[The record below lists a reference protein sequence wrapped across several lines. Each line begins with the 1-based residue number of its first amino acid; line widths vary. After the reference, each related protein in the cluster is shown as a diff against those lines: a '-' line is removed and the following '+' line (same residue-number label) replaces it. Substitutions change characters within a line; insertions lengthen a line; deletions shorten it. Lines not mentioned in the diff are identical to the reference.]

1 MELRSQAVKH
11 AAFGKG
17 IITEVSGNT
26 ITVCF
31 AQGEKR
37 FPCPDAFSHHL
48 TLKDAALQAEL
59 SAMAVSNARRRQ
71 EEKKREIE
79 RHEREIR
86 LRTMKIP
93 PKSQAAFDAT
103 MEQLERY
110 REEGALFTGCV
121 LSGPSRGKPRVPR
134 AIKPN
139 TACLLTARPDGGGEE
154 QRQILGAF
162 MVRDDFW
169 GDRCADG
176 LVRAHDRYRIMLP
189 EPMPFWTF
197 LDGEEQRRTW
207 GSVPF
212 RIFSNQA
219 MRTILREMRG
229 RLEGTPQAGEASAFY
244 AYFCEM
250 NQMMP

>member
-48 TLKDAALQAEL
+48 TLKDAALQA
-59 SAMAVSNARRRQ
+59 VSNARRRQ

-103 MEQLERY
+103 TEQLERY

-121 LSGPSRGKPRVPR
+121 LSGPSRGKPRTPR

-139 TACLLTARPDGGGEE
+139 TACLLTAKPDGGDEE

-250 NQMMP
+250 NQMLP

>member
-59 SAMAVSNARRRQ
+59 SAMAVSQERRRR
-71 EEKKREIE
+71 EERKREIE

-103 MEQLERY
+103 PEQLARY
-110 REEGALFTGCV
+110 REEGALFAGSF
-121 LSGPSRGKPRVPR
+121 LSGPSRGKPRTPK

-139 TACLLTARPDGGGEE
+139 TACLLTATPDGGGEE

-189 EPMPFWTF
+189 EPMPFWAF

>member
-1 MELRSQAVKH
+1 
-11 AAFGKG
+11 
-17 IITEVSGNT
+17 
-26 ITVCF
+26 
-31 AQGEKR
+31 
-37 FPCPDAFSHHL
+37 
-48 TLKDAALQAEL
+48 
-59 SAMAVSNARRRQ
+59 
-71 EEKKREIE
+71 
-79 RHEREIR
+79 
-86 LRTMKIP
+86 MKIP

-103 MEQLERY
+103 TEQLERY

-189 EPMPFWTF
+189 EPMPFWAF

-207 GSVPF
+207 GNVPF

>member
-1 MELRSQAVKH
+1 MQLRSQAVKH

-17 IITEVSGNT
+17 IITEVSDNT

-37 FPCPDAFSHHL
+37 FPCPDAFSRHL
-48 TLKDAALQAEL
+48 TLKDDALQAEL
-59 SAMAVSNARRRQ
+59 SAMAASKERRRQ
-71 EEKKREIE
+71 EEKRREVE
-79 RHEREIR
+79 RHEQQIR

-103 MEQLERY
+103 PEQLVRY
-110 REEGALFTGCV
+110 REKGALFTGSY
-121 LSGPSRGKPRVPR
+121 LSGPSRGQPRTPK
-134 AIKPN
+134 AMKPN
-139 TACLLTARPDGGGEE
+139 TACLLTARPAGGGEA

-169 GDRCADG
+169 GDACRDG

-189 EPMPFWTF
+189 EPMPFWPF
-197 LDGEEQRRTW
+197 LDGDGQRPAW

-212 RIFSNQA
+212 RIFANQS
-219 MRTILREMRG
+219 MRTILREMLG

-244 AYFCEM
+244 RYFCDM

>member
-11 AAFGKG
+11 AVFGKG

-37 FPCPDAFSHHL
+37 FPCPDAFSQHL

-59 SAMAVSNARRRQ
+59 SAMAVSKAQRRQ

-86 LRTMKIP
+86 LRTMRIP
-93 PKSQAAFDAT
+93 EKSQAAFDAPP
-103 MEQLERY
+103 EQLARY
-110 REEGALFTGCV
+110 REEGALFTGRI
-121 LSGPSRGKPRVPR
+121 LSGPSRGKPRTPR
-134 AIKPN
+134 TIKPN
-139 TACLLTARPDGGGEE
+139 TACLLTAKPDGGDEE

-189 EPMPFWTF
+189 EPMPFWAF
-197 LDGEEQRRTW
+197 MDGEEQRRTW

-229 RLEGTPQAGEASAFY
+229 RLEGTPQAGDASAFY
-244 AYFCEM
+244 AYFCQM
-250 NQMMP
+250 NQMLP

>member
-93 PKSQAAFDAT
+93 TKSQAAFDAT

-134 AIKPN
+134 AIKLN

-176 LVRAHDRYRIMLP
+176 LVRAHDRDRIMLP

-250 NQMMP
+250 NHMMP

>member
-59 SAMAVSNARRRQ
+59 SAMAVSQERQRR
-71 EEKKREIE
+71 EERKREIE

-103 MEQLERY
+103 PEQLARY
-110 REEGALFTGCV
+110 RAEGALFAGSF
-121 LSGPSRGKPRVPR
+121 LSGPSKGKPRTPK

-139 TACLLTARPDGGGEE
+139 TACLLTATPDGGGEE

>member
-1 MELRSQAVKH
+1 MTAQELAKRLEEC
-11 AAFGKG
+11 G
-17 IITEVSGNT
+17 IP
-26 ITVCF
+26 
-31 AQGEKR
+31 AR
-37 FPCPDAFSHHL
+37 
-48 TLKDAALQAEL
+48 AEL
-59 SAMAVSNARRRQ
+59 
-71 EEKKREIE
+71 
-79 RHEREIR
+79 
-86 LRTMKIP
+86 P
-93 PKSQAAFDAT
+93 
-103 MEQLERY
+103 EQLARY

-176 LVRAHDRYRIMLP
+176 MVRAHERYRIMLP
-189 EPMPFWTF
+189 EPMPFWAF
-197 LDGEEQRRTW
+197 MDGEEQRRTW
-207 GSVPF
+207 GNVPF
-212 RIFSNQA
+212 RIFTNQT

-244 AYFCEM
+244 AYFCQM
-250 NQMMP
+250 NQMLP

>member
-1 MELRSQAVKH
+1 MELRSQAVEH
-11 AAFGKG
+11 AVFGKG
-17 IITEVSGNT
+17 IITEISGNT

-37 FPCPDAFSHHL
+37 LPCPDAFSQHL

-59 SAMAVSNARRRQ
+59 SAMALSKAQRRQ

-86 LRTMKIP
+86 LRTMRIP
-93 PKSQAAFDAT
+93 EKSQAAFDAPP
-103 MEQLERY
+103 EQLARY
-110 REEGALFTGCV
+110 REEGALFTGRI
-121 LSGPSRGKPRVPR
+121 LSGPSRGKPRTPR

-139 TACLLTARPDGGGEE
+139 TACLLTAKPDGGDEE

-176 LVRAHDRYRIMLP
+176 MVRAHERYRIMLP
-189 EPMPFWTF
+189 EPMPFWAF
-197 LDGEEQRRTW
+197 MDGEEQRRTW
-207 GSVPF
+207 GNVPF
-212 RIFSNQA
+212 RIFTNQT

-229 RLEGTPQAGEASAFY
+229 RLEGTPQAGDASAFY
-244 AYFCEM
+244 AYFCQM
-250 NQMMP
+250 NQMLP

>member
-1 MELRSQAVKH
+1 MQLRSQAVKH

-31 AQGEKR
+31 AQGEKK
-37 FPCPDAFSHHL
+37 FPCPDAFIHHL

-59 SAMAVSNARRRQ
+59 SAMAASNERRRQ

-79 RHEREIR
+79 KHERQIR

-103 MEQLERY
+103 PEQLVHY
-110 REEGALFTGCV
+110 REEGALFTGRV
-121 LSGPSRGKPRVPR
+121 LSGPSQGKPRVPK
-134 AIKPN
+134 AMKPN
-139 TACLLTARPDGGGEE
+139 TACLLTARPAGGDEE

-169 GDRCADG
+169 GDACSDG
-176 LVRAHDRYRIMLP
+176 LVRAHDRYRLMLP
-189 EPMPFWTF
+189 APMPFWAF
-197 LDGEEQRRTW
+197 LDGEKQRSAW

-212 RIFSNQA
+212 RVFSNQT
-219 MRTILREMRG
+219 MRTILREMLG

-244 AYFCEM
+244 AYFCDM